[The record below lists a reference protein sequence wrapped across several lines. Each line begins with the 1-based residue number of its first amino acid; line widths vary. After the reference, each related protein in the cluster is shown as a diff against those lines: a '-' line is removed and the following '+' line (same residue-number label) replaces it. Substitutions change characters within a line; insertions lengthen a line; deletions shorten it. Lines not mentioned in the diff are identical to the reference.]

1 LPINLIST
9 RVRDIPFQEFGKV
22 RGQRKMIGFPM
33 HPWIPR
39 AAAAVLLLLGS
50 TFGVGRADEPP
61 GQPQPAETRPA
72 DEPGGQP
79 KTKEEPA
86 KEPAKKEAANGGTGA
101 SAQKFDPAT
110 VSAGQ
115 ASFEQSCTQCHD
127 AARALDRTKDLAG
140 WRATVRRMAAKRGA
154 DIPTSDFEPI
164 AVYLASRNAAATGG
178 SAEKSGTAAAGETA
192 ATATGGGDTS
202 SLSTFATLSPQ
213 WRGGSDHLQNPG
225 FGPLAWFGA
234 SWQGKIVSVR
244 ATACIACHGVGE
256 PGLTSRIEPVEAAA
270 RIDLS
275 QFLEPCI
282 KGMKGAVD
290 AGRFIVPFGAFSA
303 QSDPSLYR
311 TVSTPLI
318 FNMGQRLF
326 NQDIGFPVLP
336 MPYADEGIN
345 LNLAVPLGNCGTGPI
360 TVTTDTYLVN
370 GLIGTSNGVDYL
382 QSRDL
387 LDNNNRVA
395 GGARVTLGD
404 PNIRAGASWVTGRY
418 NLPGD
423 PQGLYYTIFG
433 FDVQAHYKRLLR
445 CQVEY
450 ARRDNDRIGIL
461 PVVGTQQF
469 SEGVYGYYV
478 EAEARP
484 WEKCHV
490 SFLARYD
497 QQTVNSPL
505 PPPTS
510 TLTTGHF
517 NVERLT
523 LGINVE
529 LWHNSLIMFDY
540 ERWLVPEPDH
550 RTADVFGVRYTVT
563 F

>member
-1 LPINLIST
+1 
-9 RVRDIPFQEFGKV
+9 G
-22 RGQRKMIGFPM
+22 G
-33 HPWIPR
+33 
-39 AAAAVLLLLGS
+39 AAEG
-50 TFGVGRADEPP
+50 E
-61 GQPQPAETRPA
+61 
-72 DEPGGQP
+72 
-79 KTKEEPA
+79 K
-86 KEPAKKEAANGGTGA
+86 
-101 SAQKFDPAT
+101 
-110 VSAGQ
+110 AG
-115 ASFEQSCTQCHD
+115 
-127 AARALDRTKDLAG
+127 
-140 WRATVRRMAAKRGA
+140 
-154 DIPTSDFEPI
+154 
-164 AVYLASRNAAATGG
+164 
-178 SAEKSGTAAAGETA
+178 AAGS
-192 ATATGGGDTS
+192 DTS

-213 WRGGSDHLQNPG
+213 WRGGSNHLQNPG
-225 FGPLAWFGA
+225 FGPLAWIGA
-234 SWQGKIVSVR
+234 SWQGQVVSVR
-244 ATACIACHGVGE
+244 ATACISCHGVQE
-256 PGLTSRIEPVEAAA
+256 PGLNSRIEPVEAAV
-270 RIDLS
+270 RVDLS
-275 QFLEPCI
+275 QYLDKFMH
-282 KGMKGAVD
+282 GMKGAVD

-345 LNLAVPLGNCGTGPI
+345 LNLAVPLGDCGTGPI
-360 TVTTDTYLVN
+360 TITSDTYLVN
-370 GLIGTSNGVDYL
+370 GLIGTGNGVDFL

-404 PNIRAGASWVTGRY
+404 PYVRAGASVTTGRF
-418 NLPGD
+418 NMASD
-423 PQGLYYTIFG
+423 AQGLYYTIFG
-433 FDVQAHYKRLLR
+433 FDLQAHYKRLLR
-445 CQVEY
+445 FQAEY
-450 ARRDNDRIGIL
+450 ARRDGDRIGIL
-461 PVVGTQQF
+461 PIGTEQF
-469 SEGVYGYYV
+469 SEAVYGYYV

-510 TLTTGHF
+510 ALPNGHF

-523 LGINVE
+523 LGINIE
-529 LWHNSLIMFDY
+529 LWHQSLLMFNY

-550 RTADVFGVRYTVT
+550 RTADIFGVRYTIT